1 MRSYVKGL
9 LTGGGIT
16 ISLLIFMGQSNNK
29 MMILM
34 ENQAEIMKKMI
45 IHDDMLLSLIEENN
59 TLKSKIKKDLDE
71 LEKEQHSK
79 NLYLTS
85 YIQFL
90 DEKIKIK

>member
-16 ISLLIFMGQSNNK
+16 ISLLIFMGQSDNK
-29 MMILM
+29 MMVLM

-45 IHDDMLLSLIEENN
+45 IHDDMLLALNEENN
-59 TLKSKIKKDLDE
+59 AMKSKIKKELDE

-85 YIQFL
+85 YMQFL

>member
-9 LTGGGIT
+9 LTGIGIT
-16 ISLLIFMGQSNNK
+16 FSLLVFMGQSNNK

-45 IHDDMLLSLIEENN
+45 IHDDMLLALIEENN

-85 YIQFL
+85 YMQLL

>member
-1 MRSYVKGL
+1 
-9 LTGGGIT
+9 
-16 ISLLIFMGQSNNK
+16 MGQSNNK

-85 YIQFL
+85 YMQFL

>member
-1 MRSYVKGL
+1 
-9 LTGGGIT
+9 
-16 ISLLIFMGQSNNK
+16 MGQSNNK
-29 MMILM
+29 MMVLM

-45 IHDDMLLSLIEENN
+45 IHDDMLLALIVEND
-59 TLKSKIKKDLDE
+59 TLKSKIKKDLDD

-85 YIQFL
+85 YMQFL

>member
-1 MRSYVKGL
+1 MKTYLKGVA
-9 LTGGGIT
+9 TGVIFVF
-16 ISLLIFMGQSNNK
+16 SSFIFMGQSNNK
-29 MMILM
+29 MMVLM

-45 IHDDMLLSLIEENN
+45 IHDDMLLALIEENN

-85 YIQFL
+85 YMQFL

>member
-1 MRSYVKGL
+1 
-9 LTGGGIT
+9 
-16 ISLLIFMGQSNNK
+16 
-29 MMILM
+29 
-34 ENQAEIMKKMI
+34 MKKMI

-85 YIQFL
+85 YMQFL

>member
-1 MRSYVKGL
+1 MRSYLKGL
-9 LTGGGIT
+9 FTGVGIT
-16 ISLLIFMGQSNNK
+16 ISLLVFMGQSNNK

-45 IHDDMLLSLIEENN
+45 IHDDMLLSLIEENK
-59 TLKSKIKKDLDE
+59 TLKSKIKEDLDE

-85 YIQFL
+85 YMQFL

>member
-1 MRSYVKGL
+1 MKTYLKGVA
-9 LTGGGIT
+9 TGVIFVF
-16 ISLLIFMGQSNNK
+16 SSFIFMGQSNNK
-29 MMILM
+29 MMVLM

-45 IHDDMLLSLIEENN
+45 IHDDMLLALIVEND
-59 TLKSKIKKDLDE
+59 TLKSKIKKDLDD

-85 YIQFL
+85 YMQFL

>member
-16 ISLLIFMGQSNNK
+16 LSLLIFMGQSDNK
-29 MMILM
+29 MMVLM

-45 IHDDMLLSLIEENN
+45 IYDDMLLALNEENN
-59 TLKSKIKKDLDE
+59 ALKSKIKKELDE

-85 YIQFL
+85 YMQFL

>member
-85 YIQFL
+85 YMQFL

>member
-9 LTGGGIT
+9 LTGVGIAF
-16 ISLLIFMGQSNNK
+16 SLLVFMGQSNNK
-29 MMILM
+29 MRVLM

-85 YIQFL
+85 YMQFL

>member
-1 MRSYVKGL
+1 MRSYVKRL
-9 LTGGGIT
+9 LTGVGIT
-16 ISLLIFMGQSNNK
+16 FSLLVFMGQSNNK

-45 IHDDMLLSLIEENN
+45 IHDDMLLALIEENN

-85 YIQFL
+85 YMQFL

>member
-9 LTGGGIT
+9 FTGGGIT
-16 ISLLIFMGQSNNK
+16 ISLLIFMGQSDNK
-29 MMILM
+29 MMVLM

-45 IHDDMLLSLIEENN
+45 IHDDMLLALNEENN
-59 TLKSKIKKDLDE
+59 AMKSKIKKELDE

-85 YIQFL
+85 YMQFL

>member
-16 ISLLIFMGQSNNK
+16 ISLLIFMGQSDNK
-29 MMILM
+29 MMVLM

-45 IHDDMLLSLIEENN
+45 IHDDMLLALNEENN
-59 TLKSKIKKDLDE
+59 ALKSKIKKELDE

-85 YIQFL
+85 YMQFL

>member
-1 MRSYVKGL
+1 MKTYLKGIA
-9 LTGGGIT
+9 TGAIFVF
-16 ISLLIFMGQSNNK
+16 SSFIFMGQSNNK
-29 MMILM
+29 MMVLM

-45 IHDDMLLSLIEENN
+45 IHDDMLLALIKEND
-59 TLKSKIKKDLDE
+59 TLKSKIKKDLDN

-85 YIQFL
+85 YMQFL

>member
-16 ISLLIFMGQSNNK
+16 ISLMIFMGQSNNK

-85 YIQFL
+85 YMQFL

>member
-29 MMILM
+29 MMVLM

-45 IHDDMLLSLIEENN
+45 IHDDMLLALNEENN
-59 TLKSKIKKDLDE
+59 ALKSKIKKELDE

-85 YIQFL
+85 YMQFL

>member
-16 ISLLIFMGQSNNK
+16 ISLLIFMGQSDNK
-29 MMILM
+29 MMVLM

-85 YIQFL
+85 YMQFL

>member
-1 MRSYVKGL
+1 
-9 LTGGGIT
+9 
-16 ISLLIFMGQSNNK
+16 MGQSNNK

-45 IHDDMLLSLIEENN
+45 IHDDMLLALIEENN

-85 YIQFL
+85 YMQFL

>member
-9 LTGGGIT
+9 FTGVGIT
-16 ISLLIFMGQSNNK
+16 FSLLVFMGQSNNK

-85 YIQFL
+85 YMQFL

>member
-9 LTGGGIT
+9 FTGGGIT
-16 ISLLIFMGQSNNK
+16 ISLLIFMGQSDNK
-29 MMILM
+29 MMVLM

-45 IHDDMLLSLIEENN
+45 IHDDMLLALNEENN
-59 TLKSKIKKDLDE
+59 ALKSKIKKELDE

-85 YIQFL
+85 YMQFL

>member
-1 MRSYVKGL
+1 
-9 LTGGGIT
+9 
-16 ISLLIFMGQSNNK
+16 
-29 MMILM
+29 
-34 ENQAEIMKKMI
+34 MI

-85 YIQFL
+85 YMQFL

>member
-1 MRSYVKGL
+1 MMSYWQGL
-9 LTGGGIT
+9 LTGGT
-16 ISLLIFMGQSNNK
+16 IVFSLLVFMGQSNNK

-45 IHDDMLLSLIEENN
+45 IHDDMLLALIEENN

-85 YIQFL
+85 YMQFL

>member
-16 ISLLIFMGQSNNK
+16 LSLLIFMGQSDNK
-29 MMILM
+29 MMVLM

-45 IHDDMLLSLIEENN
+45 IHDDMLLALNEENN
-59 TLKSKIKKDLDE
+59 ALKSKIKKELDE

-85 YIQFL
+85 YMQFL

>member
-1 MRSYVKGL
+1 MKTYLKGVA
-9 LTGGGIT
+9 TGVIFVF
-16 ISLLIFMGQSNNK
+16 SSFIFMGQSNNK
-29 MMILM
+29 MMVLM

-45 IHDDMLLSLIEENN
+45 IHDDMLLALIEEND
-59 TLKSKIKKDLDE
+59 TLKSKIKKDLDN

-85 YIQFL
+85 YMQFL

>member
-1 MRSYVKGL
+1 
-9 LTGGGIT
+9 
-16 ISLLIFMGQSNNK
+16 
-29 MMILM
+29 M

>member
-1 MRSYVKGL
+1 
-9 LTGGGIT
+9 
-16 ISLLIFMGQSNNK
+16 
-29 MMILM
+29 M

-85 YIQFL
+85 YMQFL

>member
-1 MRSYVKGL
+1 MKTYLKGVA
-9 LTGGGIT
+9 TGVIFVF
-16 ISLLIFMGQSNNK
+16 SSFIFMGQSNNK
-29 MMILM
+29 MMVLM

-45 IHDDMLLSLIEENN
+45 IHDDMLLSLIEENK
-59 TLKSKIKKDLDE
+59 TLKSKIKEDLDE

-85 YIQFL
+85 YMQFL